1 MGRQSNLE
9 RTDEEAAS
17 KRRLGQ
23 NTRPTGN
30 NDAHT
35 VQGIISHLGI
45 LHWDLLFIGDGS
57 GSAWSG
63 ACGWAGVLVDK
74 LTREYSLYSGAMN
87 AGSIT
92 LAELMPYY
100 HALTWYHANAGRH
113 RLKTRTGVLYV
124 HIVTDSKV
132 ITEQG
137 REACDITKPLP
148 KVQQALWATFR
159 EFTKLGYNFSF
170 HWQERSTSLMNQCC
184 DLVASLARRSAIN
197 TTQGKVPEAHR
208 EDLLSA
214 EQGLRRLSRAGV
226 PPEMRATVEAGLRA
240 LQLLLFEEQKYAD
253 QLAAAL
259 AEVRISDPTSL
270 QPLELAAIDG
280 HVLATEEPAA

>member
-1 MGRQSNLE
+1 MNLE

-17 KRRLGQ
+17 KRRPSQ
-23 NTRPTGN
+23 NARPTGN
-30 NDAHT
+30 NDAQT
-35 VQGIISHLGI
+35 VSDIISHLGI

-92 LAELMPYY
+92 LAELMPYF
-100 HALTWYHANAGRH
+100 HAMTWYHANVGRH
-113 RLKTRTGVLYV
+113 RMKTRANVLYV

-132 ITEQG
+132 ITEHG
-137 REACDITKPLP
+137 RDACDLSKPLP
-148 KVQQALWATFR
+148 KVQQALWAAFR

-184 DLVASLARRSAIN
+184 DLVASLARRSLLN
-197 TTQGKVPEAHR
+197 TGQGKPPPIQQGDVHV
-208 EDLLSA
+208 A
-214 EQGLRRLSRAGV
+214 EQGLRRLIRAGV
-226 PPEMRATVEAGLRA
+226 PPEMRATLEAGLRA
-240 LQLLLFEEQKYAD
+240 LQLLLFQDQKYAD

-259 AEVRISDPTSL
+259 AEVRISDPAGM
-270 QPLELAAIDG
+270 QPLELVDIDG
-280 HVLATEEPAA
+280 GLPPTETT